1 MPEVRGDPVSK
12 LEAMREE
19 LERLADS
26 EEECQYCKAMLFQ
39 ICHLFDLL
47 IELMRDA
54 RRFLKKHQAYLRRY
68 EDVEQKIR
76 VLLSNI
82 TDTRTM

>member
-1 MPEVRGDPVSK
+1 MSEVRGDPVRR

-39 ICHLFDLL
+39 MAHLFDLL

-54 RRFLKKHQAYLRRY
+54 RRFLKKHEAYLRGY
-68 EDVEQKIR
+68 EDVERKIR
-76 VLLSNI
+76 MLLSDAS
-82 TDTRTM
+82 DTGAM

>member
-1 MPEVRGDPVSK
+1 MSEVRGDPVK
-12 LEAMREE
+12 RLEAMREE

-68 EDVEQKIR
+68 EDVERKAR
-76 VLLSNI
+76 VLLSDAP
-82 TDTRTM
+82 DTGTM